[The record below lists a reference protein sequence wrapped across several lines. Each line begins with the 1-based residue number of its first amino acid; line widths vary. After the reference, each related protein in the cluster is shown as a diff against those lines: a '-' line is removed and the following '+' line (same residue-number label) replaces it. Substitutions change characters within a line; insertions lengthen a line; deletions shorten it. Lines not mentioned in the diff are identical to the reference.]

1 MKITELTAKPTLT
14 KITIDDEALVE
25 KYGEEIEF
33 WVWDRQPME
42 KYVAMAQNGH
52 DISAVLQLAKE
63 MILDEEGNQV
73 IKGDSTLPTDIAL
86 NALTKVIETL
96 GK

>member
-14 KITIDDEALVE
+14 KIILDDEELVT

-33 WVWDRQPME
+33 WVWDRQPLE
-42 KYVAMAQNGH
+42 KYVAMAQNGG
-52 DISAVLQLAKE
+52 DTGAVMDLAKD
-63 MILDEEGNQV
+63 MILDEKGNLVMEGDN
-73 IKGDSTLPTDIAL
+73 TLPSDIAMR
-86 NALTKVIETL
+86 ALTKVIETL

>member
-33 WVWDRQPME
+33 WVWDRQPLE
-42 KYVAMAQNGH
+42 KYVAMAQNGG
-52 DISAVLQLAKE
+52 DTGVVMNLAKE
-63 MILDEEGNQV
+63 MILDETGNQV
-73 IKGDSTLPTDIAL
+73 MTDDKTLPSDIAMR
-86 NALTKVIETL
+86 ALTKVIETL

>member
-33 WVWDRQPME
+33 WVWDRQPLE
-42 KYVAMAQNGH
+42 KYVAMAQNGG
-52 DISAVLQLAKE
+52 DTGVVMNLAKE
-63 MILDEEGNQV
+63 MILDETGNPV
-73 IKGDSTLPTDIAL
+73 MTGDNTLPSDIAMR
-86 NALTKVIETL
+86 ALTKVIETL